1 MAAKLYFYYS
11 AMNAG
16 KSAILL
22 QSSYN
27 YNERGMQTLLF
38 IPKIIG
44 KGKIM
49 SRIGLQKEAIEFEPD
64 FNFFELVKKQC
75 NEGAPIACLL
85 IDEAQ
90 FLAKAQVKQLARV
103 CDRLGIPVLC
113 YGLRTDFQGEPFE
126 GSMYLLGLADVVTE
140 IKTICDCG
148 RKATMNQRVDAA
160 GLAVAEGD
168 QIEVGGNDEPF
179 EGSMYLLGLADVI
192 TEIKAICDCGRK
204 ATMNQRVNAAGE
216 AVAEGDQIEVGGNER
231 YIGRCRKHWDEH
243 FEAAAAKKRARTSDF
258 VYDTPQ
264 KAPSLQRRPSAVDVA
279 SCERLMADTKML
291 GAD

>member
-1 MAAKLYFYYS
+1 MVAKLYFYYS

-38 IPKIIG
+38 IPKLIG
-44 KGKIM
+44 KGKVM

-64 FNFFELVKKQC
+64 LDFFEYIKKQ
-75 NEGAPIACLL
+75 GADGSSIACVL

-90 FLAKAQVKQLARV
+90 FLAKAQVRQLTRI

-126 GSMYLLGLADVVTE
+126 GSMYLLGLADVITE
-140 IKTICDCG
+140 IKT
-148 RKATMNQRVDAA
+148 V
-160 GLAVAEGD
+160 
-168 QIEVGGNDEPF
+168 
-179 EGSMYLLGLADVI
+179 
-192 TEIKAICDCGRK
+192 CDCGRK

-216 AVAEGDQIEVGGNER
+216 AVAEGEQIEVGGNER

-243 FEAAAAKKRARTSDF
+243 FEAAAARKRARANDF
-258 VYDTPQ
+258 VYETPR
-264 KAPSLQRRPSAVDVA
+264 KLPTLQRRPSAVEVA

>member
-1 MAAKLYFYYS
+1 MVAKLYFYYS

-22 QSSYN
+22 QSNYN

-38 IPKIIG
+38 IPKLIG
-44 KGKIM
+44 KGKVV
-49 SRIGLQKEAIEFEPD
+49 SRIGLQKEATEFEPD
-64 FNFFELVKKQC
+64 LDFFEYVQKQGVH
-75 NEGAPIACLL
+75 GAPIACIL

-90 FLAKAQVKQLARV
+90 FLVRAQVKQLTRV

-113 YGLRTDFQGEPFE
+113 YGLRTDF
-126 GSMYLLGLADVVTE
+126 LG
-140 IKTICDCG
+140 
-148 RKATMNQRVDAA
+148 
-160 GLAVAEGD
+160 
-168 QIEVGGNDEPF
+168 EPF

-192 TEIKAICDCGRK
+192 TEIKTICDCGRK
-204 ATMNQRVNAAGE
+204 ATMNQRVNAVGE
-216 AVAEGDQIEVGGNER
+216 AVAEGEQVEVGGNER

-243 FEAAAAKKRARTSDF
+243 FEAAAARKRARTADF
-258 VYDTPQ
+258 AFETPR
-264 KAPSLQRRPSAVDVA
+264 KAPSLQRRPSAVEVA

>member
-90 FLAKAQVKQLARV
+90 FLAKAQVRQLARV
-103 CDRLGIPVLC
+103 CDRLGVPVLC
-113 YGLRTDFQGEPFE
+113 YGLRTDFQG
-126 GSMYLLGLADVVTE
+126 
-140 IKTICDCG
+140 
-148 RKATMNQRVDAA
+148 
-160 GLAVAEGD
+160 
-168 QIEVGGNDEPF
+168 EPF

-204 ATMNQRVNAAGE
+204 ATMNQRVDAAGL